1 MGSKY
6 CNLWIMLH
14 IFVLFT
20 CLIGSVGA
28 TGDDREWSTTGKVP
42 SFSFDINKRVRIH
55 TKYMLIHGG
64 ANI

>member
-28 TGDDREWSTTGKVP
+28 TGDDREWTTTGKVP
-42 SFSFDINKRVRIH
+42 SFSFDIQASTN
-55 TKYMLIHGG
+55 TY
-64 ANI
+64 